1 MLQFGERWGK
11 MEKNV
16 GESVE
21 FFHILPT
28 KWGNSTEPAQSK
40 LPRLR
45 KEENESGT

>member
-1 MLQFGERWGK
+1 